1 MIIIIEL
8 ILTSV
13 SKGRYYY
20 SFKKRRELRY
30 KEMKFL
36 TGAPL
41 ANKSQ
46 GQELNKNC

>member
-1 MIIIIEL
+1 MIIVIEL

-13 SKGRYYY
+13 SKGRYY

-46 GQELNKNC
+46 CQELDKNC